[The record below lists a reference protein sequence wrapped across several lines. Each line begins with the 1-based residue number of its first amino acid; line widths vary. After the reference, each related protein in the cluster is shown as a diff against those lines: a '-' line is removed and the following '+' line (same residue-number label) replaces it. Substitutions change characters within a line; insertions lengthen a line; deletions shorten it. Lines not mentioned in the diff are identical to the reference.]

1 MKGNLTR
8 RGKRSWRLKFDAGR
22 DADGTRQTKFV
33 TLKGTR
39 AEASAQAAQIVA
51 AATTGGHV
59 DASRETVREFATRWL
74 RDWAAPNVSAK
85 TAERYAELLN
95 TACAQIGGVPMQ
107 KLTAA
112 DLARLY
118 SGLTRLAPRTRLHVH
133 RVLHRM
139 LTHATQWNVT
149 GTNVAAK
156 VDAPRAAA
164 AQVEVL
170 PAAIM
175 QQALEALRGRT
186 LFPIAALAL
195 GSGARRGE
203 LLALR
208 WCDLDLTGGKLRV
221 ERSLEQTKAGLR
233 FKAPKTK
240 HGRRT
245 ITLAPTTIEILQ
257 DHRRRQLEQRLALGH
272 GKQAADDL
280 VFPNADGDVRSPRSI
295 TKDWSMTMQRL
306 GIRATFHALRHT
318 HASEL
323 IRGGVDVLSISRRLG
338 HGSPSITL
346 NVYGHLIRP
355 DDRAAQI
362 IEAALSE

>member
-1 MKGNLTR
+1 MERYRDER
-8 RGKRSWRLKFDAGR
+8 RRQGR
-22 DADGTRQTKFV
+22 RTEG
-33 TLKGTR
+33 G
-39 AEASAQAAQIVA
+39 SG
-51 AATTGGHV
+51 TGGS
-59 DASRETVREFATRWL
+59 ASGR
-74 RDWAAPNVSAK
+74 
-85 TAERYAELLN
+85 
-95 TACAQIGGVPMQ
+95 
-107 KLTAA
+107 
-112 DLARLY
+112 
-118 SGLTRLAPRTRLHVH
+118 H
-133 RVLHRM
+133 
-139 LTHATQWNVT
+139 HATSARGIARPHAVPDR
-149 GTNVAAK
+149 GSR
-156 VDAPRAAA
+156 PRKRR
-164 AQVEVL
+164 QE
-170 PAAIM
+170 
-175 QQALEALRGRT
+175 GRT
-186 LFPIAALAL
+186 LGAA
-195 GSGARRGE
+195 
-203 LLALR
+203 